1 MTNLDFIKTK
11 IYFIGL
17 HVAPGLGIVPFKYCL
32 QGTQRGWKGILL
44 KIGQI
49 PTCFKNRIV
58 NVWLPGAGRQVV
70 TFFPFRM

>member
-1 MTNLDFIKTK
+1 MTNLDFLKTK

-17 HVAPGLGIVPFKYCL
+17 APGLGIVPFKYCL
-32 QGTQRGWKGILL
+32 KGTQRGRKGILV
-44 KIGQI
+44 KTGQI